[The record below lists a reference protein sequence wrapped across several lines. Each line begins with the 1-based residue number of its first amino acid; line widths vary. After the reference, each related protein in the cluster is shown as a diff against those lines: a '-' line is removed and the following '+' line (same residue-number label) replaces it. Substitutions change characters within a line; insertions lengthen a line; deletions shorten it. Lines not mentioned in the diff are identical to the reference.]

1 MFSLKKAEEIQ
12 RHLAKKLI
20 LRWDSKPVSL
30 IAGGDCSYDR
40 HSHQIGA
47 AIIVQKIPEFEI
59 VEISHITRPVSIPY
73 IPGFLNFREGPVF
86 AQAFRLLKTKPDI
99 TLVDGNGIAHPRR
112 MGLAS
117 YVGVILDIC
126 TVGCAKKP
134 FFPYE
139 SPGTQ
144 RGESSP
150 FLNKEK
156 KQVGICLRTRSGI
169 KPIFVSPGHKI
180 DIQAS
185 RHFVLLSSRFKI
197 PEPLRLA
204 HQCASQLFKA

>member
-40 HSHQIGA
+40 HSQSIGA
-47 AIIVQKIPEFEI
+47 AIVVQKIPEFEI
-59 VEISHITRPVSIPY
+59 VEISHIIRPVSIPY

-86 AQAFRLLKTKPDI
+86 VQAFRLLKTKPDI

-112 MGLAS
+112 MGLAT

-144 RGESSP
+144 RGKSSP

-204 HQCASQLFKA
+204 HQCASQLFKV